1 MMFRAA
7 YYALAMFIL
16 GHIWIN
22 NSLFYITFW
31 YINTTCLIVPTLL
44 WVITIHMKILLPH
57 QYTAT
62 SLFWIV
68 EPNHW
73 WHTTS
78 NEWTYRDTNQN
89 VNMYMYLLMYII
101 QYDLVSKLNLW
112 KLSKK
117 IKINWNAFIEEMLI
131 SFCWKWFYRLDDNRI
146 TIRI

>member
-7 YYALAMFIL
+7 YYVLAMFIL

-62 SLFWIV
+62 SLFWII

-78 NEWTYRDTNQN
+78 YEWTYRDTNQN
-89 VNMYMYLLMYII
+89 VTFYI
-101 QYDLVSKLNLW
+101 QYDLVSRLNLR

-117 IKINWNAFIEEMLI
+117 HYWNAFIEEMLI
-131 SFCWKWFYRLDDNRI
+131 SFCWKWFHRLDDNRK